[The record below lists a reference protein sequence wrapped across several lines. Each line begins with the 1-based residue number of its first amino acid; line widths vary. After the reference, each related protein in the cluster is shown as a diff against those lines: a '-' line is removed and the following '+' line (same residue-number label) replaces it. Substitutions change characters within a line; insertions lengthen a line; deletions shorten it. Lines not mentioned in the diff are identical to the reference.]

1 MKNSEIRIARIMSEN
16 ARCEEEEKEINWCID
31 EAKES
36 KYNPKIKQHIRTF
49 YEAVE
54 WCGLEDQYH
63 KAEKQIEAE
72 RAELKT
78 VFKNT
83 FKLLEQAQK
92 DHDELQEAVDEH
104 KGLIER
110 IKDFLAEIEGR

>member
-78 VFKNT
+78 VFKI
-83 FKLLEQAQK
+83 LLSFWNRLK
-92 DHDELQEAVDEH
+92 
-104 KGLIER
+104 R
-110 IKDFLAEIEGR
+110 ITMNYKRRLMSIKS